1 MILSNGNPMQFAS
14 DQEIHVRE
22 LFSSS
27 TYERLIARS
36 EQRTVTWKNWT
47 LYREGD
53 KDTVLL
59 EHPLVPDSPSSEA
72 DEAEADPEGAP
83 SLDTL
88 FGGQESIKME
98 LKDDEQMF
106 TLQKKAQF

>member
-1 MILSNGNPMQFAS
+1 MILANGNPMQFAS
-14 DQEIHVRE
+14 DQEIHVKE
-22 LFSSS
+22 LFSSA

-47 LYREGD
+47 LYREED
-53 KDTVLL
+53 RDTVLL
-59 EHPLVPDSPSSEA
+59 EHPLSSDVA
-72 DEAEADPEGAP
+72 PAESEETEVQEEGAP
-83 SLDTL
+83 GLDTL
-88 FGGQESIKME
+88 LGGRESIKME